1 MFLELTPKIKF
12 LGLSFDLTVMI
23 GTLVT
28 AVLVLLI
35 CTLATRRREMRPSG
49 MQNFVEM
56 LVEFVQNITNMMLE
70 PKRAEKYLGFAF
82 TTFLFIFI
90 ANELGVI
97 VMITANTTGPLP
109 GLGITGNLL
118 KQAHTDSISW
128 FKSPTSDINVTVA
141 MAFAITIYAHIA
153 GLFKSPKGYFRH
165 YFEPYAW
172 MLPLHIIDEVAK
184 PTTHAARL
192 WANIFA
198 GEVLIMI
205 LREGTFYLT
214 GIPLMAW
221 IGFSLFVGAIQAYI
235 FTVLAMVYISQKI
248 ADNH

>member
-1 MFLELTPKIKF
+1 MEITPKIKF
-12 LGLSFDLTVMI
+12 LGLTFDVTVMI

-28 AVLVLLI
+28 AILVLLI
-35 CTLATRRREMRPSG
+35 VLLATRGRKMRPRG
-49 MQNFVEM
+49 MQNVMEM
-56 LVEFVQNITNMMLE
+56 IIEFVQGITNMMLDH
-70 PKRAEKYLGFAF
+70 KKAAKYLSFAV

-97 VMITANTTGPLP
+97 VMITSEVHEPISWL
-109 GLGITGNLL
+109 GLTHDAL
-118 KQAHTDSISW
+118 KSADGEVSW

-141 MAFAITIYAHIA
+141 MAFAITIYAHLA
-153 GLFKSPKGYFRH
+153 GLFKGPKSYFGH
-165 YFEPYAW
+165 YFQPYAW
-172 MLPLHIIDEVAK
+172 MFPLHIIDEIAK

-198 GEVLIMI
+198 GEVLIII
-205 LREGTFYLT
+205 LSEGAKYITWL
-214 GIPLMAW
+214 PLGVW

-248 ADNH
+248 ADEH

>member
-1 MFLELTPKIKF
+1 MEITPKIKF
-12 LGLSFDLTVMI
+12 LGLTFDVTVMI

-28 AVLVLLI
+28 AILVLILV
-35 CTLATRRREMRPSG
+35 LAATRGRSMRPRG
-49 MQNFVEM
+49 MQNVMEM
-56 LVEFVQNITNMMLE
+56 VLEFIQGITQMMLP
-70 PKRAEKYLGFAF
+70 PKKAAKYLSFAV
-82 TTFLFIFI
+82 TVFLFVFI

-97 VMITANTTGPLP
+97 VMVTSEVHKPISWL
-109 GLGITGNLL
+109 GLT
-118 KQAHTDSISW
+118 KQALESAKGEVSW

-141 MAFAITIYAHIA
+141 MAFAITIYAHFA
-153 GLFKSPKGYFRH
+153 GLFKSPRRYFGH
-165 YFEPYAW
+165 YFKPYAL
-172 MLPLHIIDEVAK
+172 MFPLHIIDELAK

-198 GEVLIMI
+198 GEVLILI
-205 LREGTFYLT
+205 LRNGLPYLT

-248 ADNH
+248 ADEDH

>member
-28 AVLVLLI
+28 AILVLLI
-35 CTLATRRREMRPSG
+35 VTLATRRREMRPSG
-49 MQNFVEM
+49 MQNFIEM

-70 PKRAEKYLGFAF
+70 PRKAERYLGFAF

-97 VMITANTTGPLP
+97 VMITAHATGPAP
-109 GLGITGNLL
+109 ALGITADLL
-118 KQAHTDSISW
+118 QHAKDISW

-141 MAFAITIYAHIA
+141 MAFAITIYAHFA
-153 GLFKSPKGYFRH
+153 GLLKSPKGYFRH
-165 YFEPYAW
+165 YFQPYAW

-235 FTVLAMVYISQKI
+235 FTVLAMVYISQKVS
-248 ADNH
+248 DDH

>member
-1 MFLELTPKIKF
+1 MELTPKIKF
-12 LGLSFDLTVMI
+12 LGLTFDVTVMI
-23 GTLVT
+23 GTLIT
-28 AVLVLLI
+28 AILVLLI
-35 CTLATRRREMRPSG
+35 VLVATRRREMRPRG
-49 MQNFVEM
+49 AQNFVEM
-56 LVEFVQNITNMMLE
+56 LVEFVQGITNMMLDA
-70 PKRAEKYLGFAF
+70 KRAERYLGFAF

-97 VMITANTTGPLP
+97 VMVTGAVHHPMP
-109 GLGITGNLL
+109 SLGITADLL
-118 KQAHTDSISW
+118 KTNDEISW

-141 MAFAITIYAHIA
+141 MAFAITIYAHFA
-153 GLFKSPKGYFRH
+153 GLLKSPRGYFRH

-172 MLPLHIIDEVAK
+172 MLPLHIIDEIAK

-198 GEVLIMI
+198 GEVLIII

-248 ADNH
+248 ASDH